1 MVKEFLTIDELSQ
14 YLNLKRSTLYSM
26 VESAELPH
34 YEIGRLI
41 RFKRVDIDRWM
52 EGHRRE
58 NITTDKQAR
67 EILKPTTRSRIDVD
81 NLVKKT
87 VAEIRRLKYIPTHRE
102 TRPIKDLGKEVSDG
116 VYKRGLVWWMRFTY
130 RGKQIRVST
139 ESGDKE
145 LAQRIYFK
153 VLGEVA
159 EGKWF
164 ERLRGEDKTFREM
177 MEKFESEYFS
187 NLASYRACR
196 TYVKGLK
203 SFFGD
208 YTLSE
213 ITPSLINE
221 FKNRRKTKGV
231 KPATVHRQLDIMKRA
246 FNIAIREWEWC
257 KANPVTRVS
266 LERLN
271 NKRDR
276 WLTLDEEKKLL
287 QACPGWLNEIATFG
301 LNTGMRQGE
310 ILSLTWKGVDLF
322 RKTVTVFKSKNNER
336 RTIPLN
342 STVTEM
348 LKGKS
353 KVRSI
358 KTDLVFHSK
367 AHTPFSQRNIER
379 AFQNALK
386 KAKIEDFG
394 FHDLRHTFATRL
406 VQAGVDLYKVQI
418 LLGHKTPAMTQ
429 RYAHHYPESLRDGVA
444 VLDKISTNSAH
455 LDEEEAGCT
464 QLSR

>member
-1 MVKEFLTIDELSQ
+1 MGL
-14 YLNLKRSTLYSM
+14 
-26 VESAELPH
+26 
-34 YEIGRLI
+34 
-41 RFKRVDIDRWM
+41 
-52 EGHRRE
+52 
-58 NITTDKQAR
+58 
-67 EILKPTTRSRIDVD
+67 
-81 NLVKKT
+81 
-87 VAEIRRLKYIPTHRE
+87 
-102 TRPIKDLGKEVSDG
+102 
-116 VYKRGLVWWMRFTY
+116 YKRGQVWWMRFTY
-130 RGKQIRVST
+130 GGKQIRAST
-139 ESGDKE
+139 QSQDKE
-145 LAQRIYFK
+145 LVQKIYFK

-164 ERLRGEDKTFREM
+164 EKLPGEDKTFREM

-196 TYVKGLK
+196 TYVEGLK

-208 YTLSE
+208 YTLSK

-221 FKNRRKTKGV
+221 FKNRRKAKGV
-231 KPATVHRQLDIMKRA
+231 KPATIHRQLDIMKRA

-257 KANPVTRVS
+257 KANPVTKVS

-276 WLTLDEEKKLL
+276 WLTFEEEERLL
-287 QACPGWLNEIATFG
+287 QACPEWLKEIVLFA

-310 ILSLTWKGVDLF
+310 ILSLTWKGVDLL
-322 RKTVTVFKSKNNER
+322 RRTATVFRSKTNER

-342 STVTEM
+342 ATIFEM

-353 KVRSI
+353 RVRSI
-358 KTDLVFHSK
+358 KTDLVLHSK

-379 AFQNALK
+379 AFQDALK
-386 KAKIEDFG
+386 KAEIEDFR

-406 VQAGVDLYKVQI
+406 VQAGVDLYKVQV

-444 VLDKISTNSAH
+444 VLDKISTNLAH
-455 LDEEEAGCT
+455 LDEEEAGRT
-464 QLSR
+464 QLSH